1 MTKQIYF
8 EDVEVGTEI
17 TPLVKHPTR
26 TQLFLFSA
34 VTRNPHRIHYDKDF
48 AAKED
53 HPDILVH
60 GPLHGAFL
68 VQLMTDWIGK
78 QGILKK
84 ISYQNRARAFAG
96 DTITCR
102 AKVTK
107 KYVKDGEHY
116 IDCEIWDER
125 QTGEICTPGT
135 ATAILPAKGA

>member
-1 MTKQIYF
+1 MAEQIYF

-17 TPLVKHPTR
+17 PPLVKHPT
-26 TQLFLFSA
+26 TVQLFTFSA
-34 VTRNPHRIHYDKDF
+34 VLQLTHRIHYDKDF

-78 QGILKK
+78 QGLLKK
-84 ISYQNRARAFAG
+84 ISYQNRARAFPG
-96 DTITCR
+96 DTLTCK

-107 KYVKDGEHY
+107 KYVKDGE
-116 IDCEIWDER
+116 R
-125 QTGEICTPGT
+125 VGTGLRWCSPLMRPHSPI
-135 ATAILPAKGA
+135 KRVRW